1 MVHINGNT
9 ITIALGIFAA
19 IIVISGIIIL
29 QIKSFR
35 YYCQHR
41 EEEMRLNAET
51 DSTPIQLPARGFSLL
66 REWASHGN
74 VGSHSS
80 QQPDGALSRGASLVR
95 TLSQM
100 GRWRSPRVAPT
111 TDLESQVT
119 EYRSVTIAN
128 FQAQTRDSDSIAG
141 PARAESSLY
150 QSRGQ
155 QWGSQASLPSTRTS
169 SITPADG
176 YHPVAP
182 RASEDI
188 TDSLDAEVQGRGG
201 IAPGRYLPWE
211 ESLAP
216 MPPSM
221 SPSVGRYEL

>member
-1 MVHINGNT
+1 M
-9 ITIALGIFAA
+9 ALGIIAA

-80 QQPDGALSRGASLVR
+80 QQPDGALSKGASLVR

-100 GRWRSPRVAPT
+100 GRWRSPRAAPT
-111 TDLESQVT
+111 TDLENQVT
-119 EYRSVTIAN
+119 EYRGVLTADP
-128 FQAQTRDSDSIAG
+128 QAQTSASASMIG
-141 PARAESSLY
+141 PASAELSLY

-155 QWGSQASLPSTRTS
+155 QWGSQASFHPARTA

-176 YHPVAP
+176 YHPVALP
-182 RASEDI
+182 RVSEDI
-188 TDSLDAEVQGRGG
+188 TGSLDAEVQGRGR

-211 ESLAP
+211 ESLTP
-216 MPPSM
+216 VPPQ
-221 SPSVGRYEL
+221 YEPFRREV